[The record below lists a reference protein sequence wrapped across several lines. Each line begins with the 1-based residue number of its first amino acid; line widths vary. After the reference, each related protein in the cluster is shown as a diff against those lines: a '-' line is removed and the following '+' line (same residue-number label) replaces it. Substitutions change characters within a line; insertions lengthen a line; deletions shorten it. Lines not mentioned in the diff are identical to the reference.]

1 LTLDSRHLHVP
12 IDEIINPSYVKQVV
26 SEGMPIHNDQIN
38 AENFKKKLAHG
49 DLFIKFDIVFPKK
62 LSEEQ
67 KQEIKKNLEAAI

>member
-1 LTLDSRHLHVP
+1 LDSRHLHVP

-26 SEGMPIHNDQIN
+26 GEGMPIHNDQIN

-62 LSEEQ
+62 LSEDQ
-67 KQEIKKNLEAAI
+67 KQEIKKNLEAAN